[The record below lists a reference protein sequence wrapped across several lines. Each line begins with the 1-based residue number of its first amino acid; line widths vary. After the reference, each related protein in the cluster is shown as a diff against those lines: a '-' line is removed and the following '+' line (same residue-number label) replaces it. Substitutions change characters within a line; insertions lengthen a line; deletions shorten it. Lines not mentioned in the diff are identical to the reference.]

1 MIFYLKNI
9 FSDSITSLIIC
20 KMNERFYFARCESK
34 WGARGGKSE
43 VWIGSLSFN
52 FTDPK
57 TI

>member
-1 MIFYLKNI
+1 MRGFILL
-9 FSDSITSLIIC
+9 DASL
-20 KMNERFYFARCESK
+20 
-34 WGARGGKSE
+34 WGARGGKSM